1 MKAISFSTISSGVT
15 STFDK
20 IIGTI
25 NCVVKSI
32 LNFFSSLL
40 KGKLSPEIK
49 VLTPRISDLLSKV
62 RRLSPEDAAK
72 KYAID
77 KLKEIEI
84 RKAAALKFAL
94 DKEPGR
100 WPPNVTQIPAA
111 TKKSVG
117 SLTADDL
124 KGKRYVDIF

>member
-1 MKAISFSTISSGVT
+1 M
-15 STFDK
+15 
-20 IIGTI
+20 
-25 NCVVKSI
+25 
-32 LNFFSSLL
+32 
-40 KGKLSPEIK
+40 
-49 VLTPRISDLLSKV
+49 TPRFSDLLSKV
-62 RRLSPEDAAK
+62 RRLSPEEVAK
-72 KYAID
+72 KYAIE

-117 SLTADDL
+117 SLTSADL
-124 KGKRYVDIF
+124 KGKRCVNIFKSIQ